1 MKIIDI
7 KLLRAKHYLFV
18 KIYTDKGIVGLGEAG
33 NWGYLDATA
42 AAIMKYKDYLIG
54 KDPFQTEHH
63 YQNMYRCMY
72 FRGSVIMSAISAID
86 IALWDIKG
94 KALGVPVYQLL
105 GGKTRDKVRVYAS
118 SMRPIRTTAEGLAA
132 DCVKLKEQGFTA
144 AKLFVGDSDVDES
157 NDFYSNK
164 ITRLANKV
172 AASREAVGDD
182 FDLIVEV
189 HRGLNF
195 AEAVTFA
202 REIEQYRPMVLED
215 PIPPDDPDAMGEL
228 ARRINIPIATGERFI
243 QYQEFQ
249 TLLTRNAAVYVRPD
263 VCAVGGITVAKKVA
277 ALAEAHSA
285 MVIPH
290 NPLGPVSTAACLQIC
305 ASIPNLGIQELPGFC
320 LNGQEDAMVKEPLR
334 CENGYLLIPDTPGI
348 GVELADDAETRYPPV
363 ERGGTDGHFHI
374 DGSIRDF

>member
-1 MKIIDI
+1 MKITDI
-7 KLLRAKHYLFV
+7 KLKRAKHYLFV
-18 KIYTDKGIVGLGEAG
+18 NIYTDAGIVGLGEAG

-249 TLLTRNAAVYVRPD
+249 TLLARNAAVYVRPD

-348 GVELADDAETRYPPV
+348 GVELADDAEMRYPSV

-374 DGSIRDF
+374 DGSVRDF